1 MADSVTENYTSLL
14 NYLSDD
20 VLDVVSLGDI
30 EGTGSIGTSTT
41 TADDI
46 GSASSDMLSNLTT
59 DETDSKVIA
68 GGDLIASFVM
78 QEDTYIKNEG
88 VTAYNDG
95 TGYYLGWDGTLA
107 AYVFFIGNSSANKL
121 TWNGTTLSI
130 TGSITATTGTIGGW
144 VIGTDSLTDAAG
156 VVGMSSAVTGGD
168 DIRFW
173 AGDATPGSAEFRVTE
188 AGALT
193 ASSATITGSITA
205 TSGDIGGW
213 VIVAG
218 YIYNLQTGTPTASPN
233 DGVVLASGNEAMIV
247 YEDTAKRLEVG
258 YLSAGIYGLK
268 GYATDGTTVLFEL
281 SDTQTTIA
289 GWNIVDGYLYNLQ
302 SGTPTSSPNDGIVL
316 ASGNEAMIIY
326 EDTAKRVEVGY
337 LSAGVYGLKVYA
349 TDGTTVIF
357 QMSDT
362 EQKLAGW
369 NFTNLVLRTGTTDAN
384 SNVLIDSANSLL
396 RLGPTTGDYIT
407 IDGANKRIRSSD
419 YVSGVAGAG
428 FTLEPDLL
436 EVGNISARGLIRTA
450 VFQKSVI
457 SAVGG
462 SFAVIDSDKLNVDM
476 TALDASTLTISG
488 NTTFAVGDLLRIKD
502 GVNGEWLEVTNIASA
517 PTYTVTRDK
526 AASYAADTNPA
537 WKNGASVVNYRQS
550 GNGLIYMTASD
561 TDAPFLSV
569 LTHAGLPWTT
579 LTTQLR
585 LGNLNGYLGYVAD
598 IYGLGVGSV
607 TAGEANIT
615 IEPTNGIRIRSGT
628 TNLFTVDMAGNA
640 TIGGWTL
647 GATTLTGGDVTLSSD
662 GNITVG
668 TLNNV
673 VRLST
678 TDATYRLW
686 IGNAT
691 AASAPFRVTPAGVVT
706 AADINLTTSVQYQ
719 GVISGITGT
728 ELETL
733 SAGTTSN
740 ADALHTHPD
749 LVTSICIGYIPIDS
763 GAGPT
768 LNVIAGG
775 FSDATTKLMSIAIHD
790 QNSDDTYIYSFQG
803 SNDVGASVFFFA
815 LDRDTTGVV
824 DPSCGFHIS
833 TAYWTATNNG
843 TAGDRIEKNGSPV
856 TISGTTPAA
865 SPMLGHD
872 PTNSY
877 LLVMTTTT
885 QIRRYSGIAGTT
897 ITFVDNITLDTA
909 ITQTVGFLFDNTNTR
924 YICLDTTNNL
934 IRRFNSVGTTIDTAS
949 YTVSDTNIVGL
960 TMINDRVYLVNSFEY
975 TQLGSALHA
984 IYLEYIPTTMTR

>member
-1 MADSVTENYTSLL
+1 MSDFIEQGYTQLL
-14 NYLSDD
+14 NYGSDD
-20 VLDVVSLGDI
+20 VLEI
-30 EGTGSIGTSTT
+30 EALEESEDSVGSTTSTT
-41 TADDI
+41 TSDEI
-46 GSASSDMLSNLTT
+46 GSASSDVLSNLTT
-59 DETDSKVIA
+59 DETDSEVIS
-68 GGDLIASFVM
+68 GGDLTASFIM

-88 VTAYNDG
+88 VTAYNNG
-95 TGYYLGWDGTLA
+95 TGYYLGWDETLA
-107 AYVFFIGNSSANKL
+107 TYVFFIGNSSANKL

-156 VVGMSSAVTGGD
+156 TVGMSSAVTGGD

-173 AGDATPGSAEFRVTE
+173 AGDATPASAEFRVTE

-193 ASSATITGSITA
+193 ASNATITGSITA

-213 VIVAG
+213 VITTG
-218 YIYNLQTGTPTASPN
+218 YLYNLQSGTPTSSPN

-258 YLSAGIYGLK
+258 YLSAGIYGL
-268 GYATDGTTVLFEL
+268 
-281 SDTQTTIA
+281 
-289 GWNIVDGYLYNLQ
+289 
-302 SGTPTSSPNDGIVL
+302 
-316 ASGNEAMIIY
+316 
-326 EDTAKRVEVGY
+326 R
-337 LSAGVYGLKVYA
+337 VYA
-349 TDGTTVIF
+349 TDGVTVIYET
-357 QMSDT
+357 SDT
-362 EQKLAGW
+362 QQRIAGW
-369 NFTNLVLRTGTTDAN
+369 YFTDTVLRTGATDAA

-407 IDGANKRIRSSD
+407 IDGANRRIRSSD

-502 GVNGEWLEVTNIASA
+502 GVDDEWLEVTVITSA

-526 AASYAADTNPA
+526 AAAYVANTNPA

-561 TDAPFLSV
+561 TNAPFLSV

-579 LTTQLR
+579 ITTRLR
-585 LGNLNGYLGYVAD
+585 VGNLNGYLGYVAD
-598 IYGLGVGSV
+598 IYGLGVGSN

-628 TNLFTVDMAGNA
+628 TTLFQVDMSGGA

-647 GATTLTGGDVTLSSD
+647 GATTLTGGNVTLSSD

-668 TLNNV
+668 TSNNV

-706 AADINLTTSVQYQ
+706 ASEVNLTGSGVQFQ
-719 GVISGITGT
+719 GVTTGVTGT

-733 SAGTTSN
+733 TAGTTSN
-740 ADALHTHPD
+740 ADSLHTHPD
-749 LVTSICIGYIPIDS
+749 LVSSICIGYIPLDS
-763 GAGPT
+763 GTGPI
-768 LNVIAGG
+768 LNVVAGG
-775 FSDATTKLMSIAIHD
+775 FSDATTKLMSVAIHD
-790 QNSDDTYIYSFQG
+790 QNSDDTFIYSLQG
-803 SNDVGASVFFFA
+803 SNDIGSSVFFFA
-815 LDRDTTGVV
+815 LDEDASGTVN
-824 DPSCGFHIS
+824 PSCGFHIS
-833 TAYWTATNNG
+833 TAYWTATDNG
-843 TAGDRIEKNGSPV
+843 TAGDSIEKNGTPV

-865 SPMLGHD
+865 NAMLGHD

-877 LLVMTTTT
+877 LLVMDTTT

-897 ITFVDNITLDTA
+897 ITYVDAITLDTV
-909 ITQTVGFLFDNTNTR
+909 ITRTVGFLFDNTNSR

-934 IRRFNSVGTTIDTAS
+934 IRRFNSSGTTIDTVS

-960 TMINDRVYLVNSFEY
+960 AMINVRIFLVNSFEY
-975 TQLGSALHA
+975 NISTTLHTF
-984 IYLEYIPTTMTR
+984 YLEFIPTTMTR